1 MIPHI
6 RSLLV
11 MLTALAFLPVAA
23 LAEEKGGLSPAAE
36 ERKAE
41 KFEPTASV
49 TIKATTVKVGVGVSW
64 GEGIL
69 TFQNENHPFKVGGLS
84 LVGIGGSS
92 VDAEGT
98 VFNLEKLEDFAGA
111 WAEVSGAA
119 VLGKQ
124 SAGGITMRNGGVF
137 MTLSGTR
144 KGAQLSAGGGG
155 LTISFVDEPAPPP
168 AE

>member
-6 RSLLV
+6 RSFLV
-11 MLTALAFLPVAA
+11 VLTALAFLPVAA
-23 LAEEKGGLSPAAE
+23 LAEEGGLSAAAE

-41 KFEPTASV
+41 KFQPTGSV
-49 TIKATTVKVGVGVSW
+49 TIKAITIKVGVGVSW

-124 SAGGITMRNGGVF
+124 SAGGITMRNGSVY

-155 LTISFVDEPAPPP
+155 LTISFVDAPAPPS
-168 AE
+168 AD

>member
-1 MIPHI
+1 MGAASRGTPPYSVARESTSHH
-6 RSLLV
+6 
-11 MLTALAFLPVAA
+11 AGLP
-23 LAEEKGGLSPAAE
+23 PAAAN
-36 ERKAE
+36 RKAE
-41 KFEPTASV
+41 KFEPTGSV
-49 TIKATTVKVGVGVSW
+49 TIKAITVKVGLGVSW

-69 TFQNENHPFKVGGLS
+69 TFQNENHPFKVSGLS
-84 LVGIGGSS
+84 LVGVGGSS

-124 SAGGITMRNGGVF
+124 SAGGITMRNGDVY
-137 MTLSGTR
+137 MTLSGKR

-155 LTISFVDEPAPPP
+155 LTIRFEDAPAPPP
-168 AE
+168 TE

>member
-1 MIPHI
+1 MTPRI

-11 MLTALAFLPVAA
+11 VLTALAFLPVSA
-23 LAEEKGGLSPAAE
+23 LAEEGGLSPAAE
-36 ERKAE
+36 ERKAA
-41 KFEPTASV
+41 KFTPTGSV
-49 TIKATTVKVGVGVSW
+49 TIKAITVKVGVGVSW
-64 GEGIL
+64 GKGIL

-84 LVGIGGSS
+84 LVGVGGSS
-92 VDAEGT
+92 VDAQGT

-119 VLGKQ
+119 VLGKE
-124 SAGGITMRNGGVF
+124 SAGGITMRNGSIY
-137 MTLSGTR
+137 MTLSGAR

-168 AE
+168 ED

>member
-11 MLTALAFLPVAA
+11 VLTALAFLPVAA

-41 KFEPTASV
+41 KFKPTGSV
-49 TIKATTVKVGVGVSW
+49 TIKAITVKVGVGVSW

-98 VFNLEKLEDFAGA
+98 VFNLEKLEDFTGA

-124 SAGGITMRNGGVF
+124 SAGGITMRNGGVY
-137 MTLSGTR
+137 MTLAGKR

-155 LTISFVDEPAPPP
+155 LTIRFMDAPAPPP

>member
-1 MIPHI
+1 
-6 RSLLV
+6 
-11 MLTALAFLPVAA
+11 
-23 LAEEKGGLSPAAE
+23 
-36 ERKAE
+36 
-41 KFEPTASV
+41 
-49 TIKATTVKVGVGVSW
+49 VGVGVSW

-69 TFQNENHPFKVGGLS
+69 TFQNENHPFKVSGLS
-84 LVGIGGSS
+84 LVGVGGSS

-124 SAGGITMRNGGVF
+124 SAGGITMRNGGVY
-137 MTLSGTR
+137 MTLSGKR

-155 LTISFVDEPAPPP
+155 LTIRFEDAPAAPP

>member
-1 MIPHI
+1 MTPRI
-6 RSLLV
+6 RSFLV
-11 MLTALAFLPVAA
+11 VLTALAFLPLAA
-23 LAEEKGGLSPAAE
+23 LAEEGLSPAAE
-36 ERKAE
+36 QRKAA
-41 KFEPTASV
+41 KFKPTGSV

-64 GEGIL
+64 GEGVL
-69 TFQNENHPFKVGGLS
+69 TFGNENHPFKVSGLS
-84 LVGIGGSS
+84 IVGIGGSS
-92 VDAEGT
+92 VEAEGT

-124 SAGGITMRNGGVF
+124 SAGGITMRNGDIY
-137 MTLSGTR
+137 MTLAGKQ

-155 LTISFVDEPAPPP
+155 LTISFEDPPAPPP